1 MRGIVECV
9 WEAIEK
15 IDLEGMQEDIDEE
28 AMVVMA
34 KLSEVWL
41 LKAMVRRSR
50 GQLEESDGE
59 GRGLKGGFRRE

>member
-1 MRGIVECV
+1 MEKNKNNWNKNMRGILECV

-34 KLSEVWL
+34 K
-41 LKAMVRRSR
+41 
-50 GQLEESDGE
+50 
-59 GRGLKGGFRRE
+59 

>member
-15 IDLEGMQEDIDEE
+15 IDWEGMQEDIDQE

-34 KLSEVWL
+34 K
-41 LKAMVRRSR
+41 
-50 GQLEESDGE
+50 
-59 GRGLKGGFRRE
+59 

>member
-1 MRGIVECV
+1 M
-9 WEAIEK
+9 EK
-15 IDLEGMQEDIDEE
+15 IDWEGMQEDIDQE

-34 KLSEVWL
+34 KQSEVWL
-41 LKAMVRRSR
+41 LKAMVRRIQ

>member
-1 MRGIVECV
+1 MEKNKNKWNKNMRGIVEIV

-34 KLSEVWL
+34 K
-41 LKAMVRRSR
+41 
-50 GQLEESDGE
+50 
-59 GRGLKGGFRRE
+59 

>member
-15 IDLEGMQEDIDEE
+15 IDLEGTQENIEEE

-34 KLSEVWL
+34 K
-41 LKAMVRRSR
+41 
-50 GQLEESDGE
+50 
-59 GRGLKGGFRRE
+59 